1 VARCD
6 GRHVL
11 SLASIVSRMR
21 IAVFCSSSPTIDN
34 KYVELA
40 YELGQGIATSSNEL
54 VTGGGHIS
62 MMGAVSRG
70 ARDAKGKTV
79 GVIPQALVDIE
90 FADHDNDELHIV
102 ETMGQRKHMITDI
115 SDAFITL
122 PGGAG
127 TLEEFFEI
135 WVGHYLKFH
144 TKPVVILDPFGIYA
158 PLHELIVHLEDEKF
172 IKPGMRE
179 IVQWT
184 TTVDEALKACGA

>member
-1 VARCD
+1 
-6 GRHVL
+6 
-11 SLASIVSRMR
+11 MR

-40 YELGQGIATSSNEL
+40 YQLGQGIATHSSEL

-70 ARDAKGKTV
+70 ARDAGGKTI
-79 GVIPQALVDIE
+79 GVIPQALVEIE
-90 FADHDNDELHIV
+90 FADHENDELHVV
-102 ETMGQRKHMITDI
+102 ETMGQRKHMITDLA
-115 SDAFITL
+115 DAFITL

-144 TKPVVILDPFGIYA
+144 SKPVVILDPFGIYE
-158 PLHELIVHLEDEKF
+158 PLHELIIHLESEKF

-179 IVQWT
+179 IVKWT
-184 TTVDEALKACGA
+184 TTVDDALNACEGM

>member
-1 VARCD
+1 
-6 GRHVL
+6 
-11 SLASIVSRMR
+11 MR
-21 IAVFCSSSPTIDN
+21 IAVFCSSSSRIDD
-34 KYVELA
+34 KYVDLA
-40 YELGQGIATSSNEL
+40 YQLGKGIAGQSFEL
-54 VTGGGHIS
+54 ISGGGHIS

-70 ARDAKGKTV
+70 ARELGGKTV

-102 ETMGQRKHMITDI
+102 ETMGQRKQMITDI

-144 TKPVVILDPFGIYA
+144 NKPVVILDPFGLYE
-158 PLHELIVHLEDEKF
+158 PLHQLITHLEDEKF

-184 TTVDEALKACGA
+184 TTVEDALKACKS

>member
-1 VARCD
+1 
-6 GRHVL
+6 VL
-11 SLASIVSRMR
+11 SLTPILGCMR

-34 KYVELA
+34 KYVDLA
-40 YELGQGIATSSNEL
+40 YQLGQGIAAHSSEL

-70 ARDAKGKTV
+70 ARDAGGKTI
-79 GVIPQALVDIE
+79 GVIPQALVEIE
-90 FADHDNDELHIV
+90 FADHDNDELHV
-102 ETMGQRKHMITDI
+102 DETMGQRKHMITYL

-135 WVGHYLKFH
+135 WVGNYLKFH
-144 TKPVVILDPFGIYA
+144 SKPVVILDPFGIYK
-158 PLHELIVHLEDEKF
+158 PLHELILHLEEEKF

-179 IVQWT
+179 IVRWT
-184 TTVDEALKACGA
+184 TTVEEALNECKGA